1 MNKLSVELGESAYPI
16 FIGEGILGNL
26 GEMLELYNF
35 SGQVVVVTDSNVN
48 KYYGEA
54 LIKSLNF
61 SKKSSQ
67 LISIH
72 SGEGSKSFRTID
84 KIVTQM
90 LEFGCDRNSVV
101 LAFGGGVVGDIAGFV
116 ASVYKRGIPYL
127 QIPTT
132 LLAQV
137 DSSIGG
143 KTGVNHP
150 LGKNMIGTFYQPKMV
165 WTDLAVLQTLPK
177 REIICGL
184 GEIIKYGVIRDPE
197 LFNLVEENL
206 EEIVALDLELV
217 QEIVMHCCQIKAGIV
232 AEDEKETGPR
242 MVLNFGHTIGH
253 ALEAE
258 MGYKKISHG
267 EAVLMGMLVESKIAL
282 GLKILNKDDFL
293 RIEGLIAKFN
303 LSGKF
308 KNIDLKRLFE
318 FIKSDKKSSSGH
330 TKFVLPRKI
339 GEVEIVDE
347 VEEDLIRMSLTSVL

>member
-1 MNKLSVELGESAYPI
+1 MNKLLVELGESAYPI

-26 GEMLELYNF
+26 GEMMKLYSF

-48 KYYGEA
+48 KHYGDA
-54 LIKSLNF
+54 LTKSLNF

-72 SGEGSKSFRTID
+72 AGERSKSFRTID

-90 LEFGCDRNSVV
+90 LELGCDRNSVV

-184 GEIIKYGVIRDPE
+184 GEIIKYGLIKDCE
-197 LFNLVEENL
+197 LFQLVEENL
-206 EEIVALDLELV
+206 EVIVALDLEIV
-217 QEIVMHCCQIKAGIV
+217 QEIVMRCCQIKAEIV
-232 AEDEKETGPR
+232 AQDEKETGPR
-242 MVLNFGHTIGH
+242 MVLNFGHTIAH

-267 EAVLMGMLVESKIAL
+267 EAVLLGMLVESKIAL
-282 GLKILNKDDFL
+282 NLKMLNKEDFL
-293 RIEGLIAKFN
+293 RIEKLVSRFELTAKLN
-303 LSGKF
+303 
-308 KNIDLKRLFE
+308 NIEVSRLLE
-318 FIKSDKKSSSGH
+318 FIKNDKKSSSGQ
-330 TKFVLPRKI
+330 TKFILPLKI

-347 VEEDLIRMSLTSVL
+347 VEEDLIRSSLTSVL